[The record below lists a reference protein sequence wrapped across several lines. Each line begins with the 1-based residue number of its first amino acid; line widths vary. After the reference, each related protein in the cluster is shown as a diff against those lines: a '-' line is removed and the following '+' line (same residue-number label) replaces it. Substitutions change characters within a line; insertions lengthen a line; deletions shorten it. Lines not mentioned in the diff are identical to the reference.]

1 VAAELIVA
9 RQKKDNEVTARNH
22 RRMNRIRIME
32 FKKPQPAQNCPV
44 PLERGQAGDIIP
56 SSGLGVFFLARISG
70 DVKGSSFP
78 YCPSP
83 DR

>member
-1 VAAELIVA
+1 
-9 RQKKDNEVTARNH
+9 
-22 RRMNRIRIME
+22 ME
-32 FKKPQPAQNCPV
+32 FKKPHLAQNCPV

-78 YCPSP
+78 YCPIL
-83 DR
+83 DW